1 MKTKGKA
8 WHLVVTV
15 LLILAFVYTAFFGVS
30 AKYGDVTTTYIKG
43 AKDIR
48 FGVDIKGGVNVTF
61 VPSED
66 YDATEEQLEA
76 AQLVIENR
84 LVALNVTDYEL
95 YVDPSSDSLILEFPW
110 QSGETDFDPE
120 AAIEEI
126 GTTAYLTF
134 REGSSADGDLILDGS
149 MIESAA
155 AQYGPVTSGGA
166 SEYYVSL
173 KFTDEGAKAFGEAT
187 TRLAASNGTIS
198 IWLDDENVST
208 ATVNAAITDGEAI
221 ITSSASNPFTQDAVV
236 KMARQINSGALP
248 FALKVDSYSTVSPSL
263 GENSLSAMV
272 LAGVI
277 AFALIVVFMT
287 VLYRLPGFLACI
299 ALAGQVAATLAFV
312 SGYFSVFESFTLT
325 LPGIAGIILAI
336 GMGVDANVITAE
348 RIKEELKNGKSLDGA
363 LKSGFARGL
372 TPIIDGN
379 VTIVIVAIVLMGAF
393 GPSDG
398 LFAKALHFVFFAFG
412 PSTAGTIYA
421 FGYTLLTG
429 VLLNFV
435 FGVFA
440 TRVMIRGAASI
451 KALRNPW
458 LYGAAKLGKD
468 ETEKKQINFVG
479 LRKKFLVFSS
489 CLMAAIVLCA
499 VVFGVHLDTEFT
511 GGAMIT
517 LSYDG
522 SFEMA
527 QVQQTASDALENT
540 GLTPIIDGNV
550 TIVIVAIVLM
560 GAFGPSDGLFAKAL
574 HFVFFAFGPSTAGTI
589 YAFGYTLLTG
599 VLLNFVFGVFATRVM
614 IRGAAS
620 IKALRNPWLYGAVKP
635 GKEVKEKKPIDF
647 VGLRKRFLTIS
658 TCLMA
663 AIILCA
669 AVFGVRLDTEFTG
682 GAMIT
687 LSYQGEISTSEVQK
701 TASTALENNGLTLQ
715 TGENVATGEQTL
727 KISMPGN
734 ETVTTDQVE
743 NLLTSLNEQYPD
755 NAFAQLSLS
764 NVSAAMGTKFL
775 QKSLVAVVFSLLLI
789 LLYIGFRFKKI
800 GGLTGGLMAVLA
812 LLNDLMVV
820 FGTFVLLRTPLDGNF
835 IAAMLTILGYSIN
848 DTVVV
853 YDRIREN
860 RALMGKKTPF
870 EELVNHSVNQS
881 ARRTI
886 ITTVTTVMALGVMC
900 VVSKLYG
907 LDSIFTFAFPL
918 MMGMLSGVYT
928 SLCVSTSAWVL
939 WNDRKSKK
947 AETKKA

>member
-8 WHLVVTV
+8 WQLVVTV
-15 LLILAFVYTAFFGVS
+15 LLIAAFVYTAFFGV
-30 AKYGDVTTTYIKG
+30 AVKYGDVTKTYIKG
-43 AKDIR
+43 AQDIR

-61 VPSED
+61 APSD
-66 YDATEEQLEA
+66 GYDATDDQLDA

-84 LVALNVTDYEL
+84 LVGLNVTDYEL
-95 YVDPSSDSLILEFPW
+95 YVDYDSDRLILEFPW

-120 AAIEEI
+120 SAIDEI

-134 REGSSADGDLILDGS
+134 REGSSADGELILDGS
-149 MIESAA
+149 MVESAS
-155 AQYGPVTSGGA
+155 AQYGPVSGSS
-166 SEYYVSL
+166 SEYYVAL
-173 KFTDEGAKAFGEAT
+173 KFTDEGAKAFGDAT
-187 TRLAASNGTIS
+187 TNLYQSNGTIS

-208 ATVNAAITDGEAI
+208 ATVNAAITDGSAI
-221 ITSSASNPFTQDAVV
+221 ITSSAANPFTQDDVV
-236 KMARQINSGALP
+236 KMARQINSGSLP
-248 FALKVDSYSTVSPSL
+248 FALTVDSYSTISPSL

-272 LAGVI
+272 LAGLI
-277 AFALIVVFMT
+277 AFALIVVLMT

-312 SGYFSVFESFTLT
+312 SGYFPVFESFTLT
-325 LPGIAGIILAI
+325 LPGIAGVILAI

-348 RIKEELKNGKSLDGA
+348 RIKEELRSGKSLDGA

-379 VTIVIVAIVLMGAF
+379 VTIVIVAVVLMGAF

-398 LFAKALHFVFFAFG
+398 FFAKVLHFVFFAFG

-458 LYGAAKLGKD
+458 LYGASKGEEPA
-468 ETEKKQINFVG
+468 
-479 LRKKFLVFSS
+479 
-489 CLMAAIVLCA
+489 
-499 VVFGVHLDTEFT
+499 
-511 GGAMIT
+511 
-517 LSYDG
+517 
-522 SFEMA
+522 
-527 QVQQTASDALENT
+527 
-540 GLTPIIDGNV
+540 
-550 TIVIVAIVLM
+550 
-560 GAFGPSDGLFAKAL
+560 
-574 HFVFFAFGPSTAGTI
+574 
-589 YAFGYTLLTG
+589 
-599 VLLNFVFGVFATRVM
+599 
-614 IRGAAS
+614 
-620 IKALRNPWLYGAVKP
+620 
-635 GKEVKEKKPIDF
+635 EKKPVDF

-658 TCLMA
+658 ACLMA
-663 AIILCA
+663 AILLCA
-669 AVFGVRLDTEFTG
+669 VVFGVRLDTEFTG

-687 LSYQGEISTSEVQK
+687 LSYEGEFTTSEVQK
-701 TASTALENNGLTLQ
+701 TASAALGSNDLTLQ

-734 ETVTTDQVE
+734 ETVTTEQVE
-743 NLLTSLNEQYPD
+743 TLLDSLNETYPD

-775 QKSLVAVVFSLLLI
+775 QKSLVAVVFALVLI
-789 LLYIGFRFKKI
+789 LLYIGVRFKKI
-800 GGLTGGLMAVLA
+800 GGLTGGMMAVLA

-860 RALMGKKTPF
+860 RALMGKKASF

-939 WNDRKSKK
+939 WSERKSGKK
-947 AETKKA
+947 NA

>member
-8 WHLVVTV
+8 WQLVLSVV
-15 LLILAFVYTAFFGVS
+15 LIAAFVYTAFFGV
-30 AKYGDVTTTYIKG
+30 AVKYGDVTTTYLKG

-61 VPSED
+61 VPSD
-66 YDATEEQLEA
+66 GYDATDEQLAA

-84 LVALNVTDYEL
+84 LVALNITDYEL
-95 YVDPSSDSLILEFPW
+95 YVDTNADSLILEFPW

-120 AAIEEI
+120 AAIQEI

-134 REGSSADGDLILDGS
+134 REGSSADGELILDGS
-149 MIESAA
+149 EVQSAA
-155 AQYGPVTSGGA
+155 AQYGPVSGSS
-166 SEYYVSL
+166 SEYYVAL
-173 KFTDEGAKAFGEAT
+173 TFTDEGAKAFGDAT
-187 TRLAASNGTIS
+187 TKLYQSGGTIS

-208 ATVNAAITDGEAI
+208 ATVNAAITDGKAI
-221 ITSSASNPFTQDAVV
+221 ITSSASDPFTQDAVV
-236 KMARQINSGALP
+236 KMARQINSGSLP
-248 FALKVDSYSTVSPSL
+248 FALSVDSYSTISPSL
-263 GENSLSAMV
+263 GENSLAAMV
-272 LAGVI
+272 LAGLI
-277 AFALIVVFMT
+277 AFALIVVLMT
-287 VLYRLPGFLACI
+287 ALYRLPGFLACI

-312 SGYFSVFESFTLT
+312 SGYFPVFESFTLT

-348 RIKEELKNGKSLDGA
+348 RIKEELRSGKSLDGA

-451 KALRNPW
+451 KALRSPW
-458 LYGAAKLGKD
+458 LYGA
-468 ETEKKQINFVG
+468 EKKAPAEKKPVDFVA
-479 LRKKFLVFSS
+479 LRKRFLTVSS

-499 VVFGVHLDTEFT
+499 V
-511 GGAMIT
+511 
-517 LSYDG
+517 
-522 SFEMA
+522 
-527 QVQQTASDALENT
+527 
-540 GLTPIIDGNV
+540 
-550 TIVIVAIVLM
+550 
-560 GAFGPSDGLFAKAL
+560 
-574 HFVFFAFGPSTAGTI
+574 
-589 YAFGYTLLTG
+589 
-599 VLLNFVFGVFATRVM
+599 
-614 IRGAAS
+614 
-620 IKALRNPWLYGAVKP
+620 
-635 GKEVKEKKPIDF
+635 
-647 VGLRKRFLTIS
+647 
-658 TCLMA
+658 
-663 AIILCA
+663 
-669 AVFGVRLDTEFTG
+669 VFGVRLDTEFTG

-687 LSYQGEISTSEVQK
+687 LRYEDSFALSDVQA
-701 TASTALENNGLTLQ
+701 TAAEALGSKDLTLQ

-727 KISMPGN
+727 KISLPGT
-734 ETVTTDQVE
+734 ETVTTDEVQT
-743 NLLTSLNEQYPD
+743 LLDSLNEQYPE

-775 QKSLVAVVFSLLLI
+775 QKSLVAVIFALAVI
-789 LLYIGFRFKKI
+789 LLYIALRFKNI
-800 GGLTGGLMAVLA
+800 GGLTGGMMAVLA

-860 RALMGKKTPF
+860 RALMGKKASF
-870 EELVNHSVNQS
+870 EELVNRSVNQS
-881 ARRTI
+881 ARRTL
-886 ITTVTTVMALGVMC
+886 ITTITTVMALGVLC
-900 VVSKLYG
+900 IVAKLYG

-918 MMGMLSGVYT
+918 MMGMISGVYT
-928 SLCVSTSAWVL
+928 SLCVSTSAWML
-939 WNDRKSKK
+939 WSERSPKSGKK
-947 AETKKA
+947 A

>member
-8 WHLVVTV
+8 WQLVVTA
-15 LLILAFVYTAFFGVS
+15 LLIVVFVYTAFFGVA

-61 VPSED
+61 VPSD
-66 YDATEEQLEA
+66 GYDATDEQLDA
-76 AQLVIENR
+76 ARLVIENR

-95 YVDPSSDSLILEFPW
+95 YVDNNSDSLILEFPW

-120 AAIEEI
+120 SAIQEI

-134 REGSSADGDLILDGS
+134 REGASKDGELILDGS
-149 MIESAA
+149 MVESAS
-155 AQYGPVTSGGA
+155 AQYGAVSNGGS
-166 SEYYVSL
+166 SEYYVAL
-173 KFTDEGAKAFGEAT
+173 KFTTEGAKAFGDAT
-187 TRLAASNGTIS
+187 TKLAADKGSIS

-208 ATVNAAITDGEAI
+208 ATVNTAITDGQAI

-248 FALKVDSYSTVSPSL
+248 FALSVDSYSTVSPSL
-263 GENSLSAMV
+263 GENSLGAMV
-272 LAGVI
+272 LAGLI

-312 SGYFSVFESFTLT
+312 SGYFPVFESFTLT

-440 TRVMIRGAASI
+440 TRVMIRGAAAI
-451 KALRNPW
+451 KALRTPW
-458 LYGAAKLGKD
+458 LYGAAKPGQEKA
-468 ETEKKQINFVG
+468 EKKPVDFVS
-479 LRKKFLVFSS
+479 LRKKFLTISA
-489 CLMAAIVLCA
+489 CLMAAILLCA

-517 LSYDG
+517 LSYEG
-522 SFEMA
+522 SFDQA
-527 QVQQTASDALENT
+527 AVQKTAAAALENT
-540 GLTPIIDGNV
+540 
-550 TIVIVAIVLM
+550 
-560 GAFGPSDGLFAKAL
+560 
-574 HFVFFAFGPSTAGTI
+574 
-589 YAFGYTLLTG
+589 
-599 VLLNFVFGVFATRVM
+599 
-614 IRGAAS
+614 
-620 IKALRNPWLYGAVKP
+620 
-635 GKEVKEKKPIDF
+635 
-647 VGLRKRFLTIS
+647 
-658 TCLMA
+658 
-663 AIILCA
+663 
-669 AVFGVRLDTEFTG
+669 
-682 GAMIT
+682 
-687 LSYQGEISTSEVQK
+687 
-701 TASTALENNGLTLQ
+701 GLTLQ
-715 TGENVATGEQTL
+715 TGENVATGDQTL
-727 KISMPGN
+727 KISMPGT
-734 ETVTTDQVE
+734 ETTEQVE
-743 NLLTSLNEQYPD
+743 NLLDSLNENYPD
-755 NAFAQLSLS
+755 NQFTQLSLS

-775 QKSLVAVVFSLLLI
+775 QKSLVAVLFALVLI
-789 LLYIGFRFKKI
+789 LLYIALRFKNI
-800 GGLTGGLMAVLA
+800 GGLTGGMMAVLA
-812 LLNDLMVV
+812 LVNDLMVV
-820 FGTFVLLRTPLDGNF
+820 FGIFVLLRTALDGNF

-860 RALMGKKTPF
+860 RALMGKKAGF
-870 EELVNHSVNQS
+870 EELVNQSVNQS
-881 ARRTI
+881 ARRTL
-886 ITTVTTVMALGVMC
+886 ITTITTVMALGVMC
-900 VVSKLYG
+900 IVAKLYG

-918 MMGMLSGVYT
+918 MMGMISGVYT

-939 WNDRKSKK
+939 WSERRKKK
-947 AETKKA
+947 D

>member
-8 WHLVVTV
+8 WQLVFSVV
-15 LLILAFVYTAFFGVS
+15 LIAAFVYTAFFGV
-30 AKYGDVTTTYIKG
+30 AVKYGDVTTTYLKG

-61 VPSED
+61 VPSD
-66 YDATEEQLEA
+66 GYDATDEQLAA

-84 LVALNVTDYEL
+84 LVALNITDYEL
-95 YVDPSSDSLILEFPW
+95 YVDTNADSLILEFPW

-120 AAIEEI
+120 AAIQEI

-134 REGSSADGDLILDGS
+134 REGSSADGELILDGS
-149 MIESAA
+149 EVQSAA
-155 AQYGPVTSGGA
+155 AQYGPVSGSS
-166 SEYYVSL
+166 SEYYVAL
-173 KFTDEGAKAFGEAT
+173 TFTDEGAKAFGDAT
-187 TRLAASNGTIS
+187 TKLYQSGGTIS

-208 ATVNAAITDGEAI
+208 ATVNAAITDGKAI
-221 ITSSASNPFTQDAVV
+221 ITSSASDPFTQDAVV
-236 KMARQINSGALP
+236 KMARQINSGSLP
-248 FALKVDSYSTVSPSL
+248 FALSVDSYSTISPSL
-263 GENSLSAMV
+263 GENSLAAMV
-272 LAGVI
+272 LAGLI
-277 AFALIVVFMT
+277 AFALIVVLMT
-287 VLYRLPGFLACI
+287 ALYRLPGFLACI

-312 SGYFSVFESFTLT
+312 SGYFPVFESFTLT

-348 RIKEELKNGKSLDGA
+348 RIKEELRSGKSLDGA

-451 KALRNPW
+451 KALRSPW
-458 LYGAAKLGKD
+458 LYGA
-468 ETEKKQINFVG
+468 EKKAPAEKKPVDFVA
-479 LRKKFLVFSS
+479 LRKRFLTVSS

-499 VVFGVHLDTEFT
+499 V
-511 GGAMIT
+511 
-517 LSYDG
+517 
-522 SFEMA
+522 
-527 QVQQTASDALENT
+527 
-540 GLTPIIDGNV
+540 
-550 TIVIVAIVLM
+550 
-560 GAFGPSDGLFAKAL
+560 
-574 HFVFFAFGPSTAGTI
+574 
-589 YAFGYTLLTG
+589 
-599 VLLNFVFGVFATRVM
+599 
-614 IRGAAS
+614 
-620 IKALRNPWLYGAVKP
+620 
-635 GKEVKEKKPIDF
+635 
-647 VGLRKRFLTIS
+647 
-658 TCLMA
+658 
-663 AIILCA
+663 
-669 AVFGVRLDTEFTG
+669 VFGVRLDTEFTG

-687 LSYQGEISTSEVQK
+687 LRYEDSFALSDVQA
-701 TASTALENNGLTLQ
+701 TAAKALGSKDLTLQ

-727 KISMPGN
+727 KISMPGT
-734 ETVTTDQVE
+734 ETVTTDEVQT
-743 NLLTSLNEQYPD
+743 LLDSLNEQYPE

-775 QKSLVAVVFSLLLI
+775 QKSLVAVVFALAVI
-789 LLYIGFRFKKI
+789 LLYIALRFKNI
-800 GGLTGGLMAVLA
+800 GGLTGGMMAVLA

-860 RALMGKKTPF
+860 RSLMDKKATF
-870 EELVNHSVNQS
+870 EELVNQSVNQS

-886 ITTVTTVMALGVMC
+886 ITTVTTVMALAVMC
-900 VVSKLYG
+900 IISKLYG

-939 WNDRKSKK
+939 WTERKQKK
-947 AETKKA
+947 D

>member
-8 WHLVVTV
+8 WQLVVTV
-15 LLILAFVYTAFFGVS
+15 LLIAAFVYTAFFGV
-30 AKYGDVTTTYIKG
+30 AVKYGDVTKTYIKG
-43 AKDIR
+43 AQDIR

-61 VPSED
+61 APSD
-66 YDATEEQLEA
+66 GYDATDDQLDA

-84 LVALNVTDYEL
+84 LVGLNVTDYEL
-95 YVDPSSDSLILEFPW
+95 YVDYDSDRLILEFPW

-120 AAIEEI
+120 SAIDEI

-134 REGSSADGDLILDGS
+134 REGSSADGELILDGS
-149 MIESAA
+149 MVESAS
-155 AQYGPVTSGGA
+155 AQYGPVSGSS
-166 SEYYVSL
+166 SEYYVAL
-173 KFTDEGAKAFGEAT
+173 KFTDEGAKAFGDAT
-187 TRLAASNGTIS
+187 TNLYQSNGTIS

-208 ATVNAAITDGEAI
+208 ATVNAAITDGSAI
-221 ITSSASNPFTQDAVV
+221 ITSSAANPFTQDDVV
-236 KMARQINSGALP
+236 KMARQINSGSLP
-248 FALKVDSYSTVSPSL
+248 FALTVDSYSTISPSL

-272 LAGVI
+272 LAGLI
-277 AFALIVVFMT
+277 AFALIVVLMT

-312 SGYFSVFESFTLT
+312 SGYFPVFESFTLT

-348 RIKEELKNGKSLDGA
+348 RIKEELRSGKSLDGA

-379 VTIVIVAIVLMGAF
+379 VTIVIVAVVLMGAF

-398 LFAKALHFVFFAFG
+398 FFAKVLHFVFFAFG

-458 LYGAAKLGKD
+458 LYGASKGEEPA
-468 ETEKKQINFVG
+468 
-479 LRKKFLVFSS
+479 
-489 CLMAAIVLCA
+489 
-499 VVFGVHLDTEFT
+499 
-511 GGAMIT
+511 
-517 LSYDG
+517 
-522 SFEMA
+522 
-527 QVQQTASDALENT
+527 
-540 GLTPIIDGNV
+540 
-550 TIVIVAIVLM
+550 
-560 GAFGPSDGLFAKAL
+560 
-574 HFVFFAFGPSTAGTI
+574 
-589 YAFGYTLLTG
+589 
-599 VLLNFVFGVFATRVM
+599 
-614 IRGAAS
+614 
-620 IKALRNPWLYGAVKP
+620 
-635 GKEVKEKKPIDF
+635 EKKPVDF

-658 TCLMA
+658 ACLMA
-663 AIILCA
+663 VILLCA
-669 AVFGVRLDTEFTG
+669 VVFGVRLDTEFTG

-687 LSYQGEISTSEVQK
+687 LSYEGEFTTSEVQK
-701 TASTALENNGLTLQ
+701 TASAALGSNDLTLQ

-734 ETVTTDQVE
+734 ETVTTEQVE
-743 NLLTSLNEQYPD
+743 TLLDSLNETYPD

-775 QKSLVAVVFSLLLI
+775 QKSLVAVVFALVLI
-789 LLYIGFRFKKI
+789 LLYIGVRFKKI
-800 GGLTGGLMAVLA
+800 GGLTGGMMAVLA

-820 FGTFVLLRTPLDGNF
+820 CGTFVLLRTPLDGNF

-860 RALMGKKTPF
+860 RALMGKKASF

-939 WNDRKSKK
+939 WSERKSGKK
-947 AETKKA
+947 NA

>member
-8 WHLVVTV
+8 WQLVLTV
-15 LLILAFVYTAFFGVS
+15 LLIAAFVYTAFFGV
-30 AKYGDVTTTYIKG
+30 AVKYGDVTTTYIKG

-61 VPSED
+61 VPSD
-66 YDATEEQLEA
+66 GYDATDDQLEA

-95 YVDPSSDSLILEFPW
+95 YVDNNSDSLILEFPW
-110 QSGETDFDPE
+110 QSGETEFDPE

-134 REGSSADGDLILDGS
+134 REGSSADGELVLDGS
-149 MIESAA
+149 MVESAA
-155 AQYGPVTSGGA
+155 AQYGPVNGSS
-166 SEYYVSL
+166 SEYYVAL
-173 KFTDEGAKAFGEAT
+173 KFTDEGAKAFGDAT
-187 TRLAASNGTIS
+187 TRLYQTGGTIS

-208 ATVNAAITDGEAI
+208 ASVNVAITDGSAI
-221 ITSSASNPFTQDAVV
+221 ITSSASNPFTQEDVV
-236 KMARQINSGALP
+236 KMARQINSGSLP
-248 FALKVDSYSTVSPSL
+248 FALTVDSYSTISPSL

-277 AFALIVVFMT
+277 AFALIVVLMT
-287 VLYRLPGFLACI
+287 ALYRLPGFLACI

-312 SGYFSVFESFTLT
+312 SGYFPVFESFTLT

-348 RIKEELKNGKSLDGA
+348 RIKEELRSGKSLDGA

-398 LFAKALHFVFFAFG
+398 FFAKALHFVFFAFG

-435 FGVFA
+435 FGIFA
-440 TRVMIRGAASI
+440 TRTMIRGAAAI
-451 KALRNPW
+451 KALRDPR
-458 LYGAAKLGKD
+458 LYGADAPGK
-468 ETEKKQINFVG
+468 TPAEKKQVNFVG
-479 LRKKFLVFSS
+479 LRKRFLTFSA

-499 VVFGVHLDTEFT
+499 VVLGVHLDTEFT

-517 LSYDG
+517 LSYEN
-522 SFEMA
+522 SFEMSA
-527 QVQQTASDALENT
+527 
-540 GLTPIIDGNV
+540 
-550 TIVIVAIVLM
+550 
-560 GAFGPSDGLFAKAL
+560 
-574 HFVFFAFGPSTAGTI
+574 
-589 YAFGYTLLTG
+589 
-599 VLLNFVFGVFATRVM
+599 
-614 IRGAAS
+614 
-620 IKALRNPWLYGAVKP
+620 
-635 GKEVKEKKPIDF
+635 
-647 VGLRKRFLTIS
+647 
-658 TCLMA
+658 
-663 AIILCA
+663 
-669 AVFGVRLDTEFTG
+669 
-682 GAMIT
+682 
-687 LSYQGEISTSEVQK
+687 VQK
-701 TASTALENNGLTLQ
+701 TASEALGSNGLTLQ

-727 KISMPGN
+727 KISMPGT
-734 ETVTTDQVE
+734 ETVTTDEVQT
-743 NLLTSLNEQYPD
+743 LLDSLNESYPD
-755 NAFAQLSLS
+755 NSFAQLSLS

-775 QKSLVAVVFSLLLI
+775 QKSLVAVVFALVLI
-789 LLYIGFRFKKI
+789 LAYIAYRFKNI
-800 GGLTGGLMAVLA
+800 GGLTGGMMAVLA

-820 FGTFVLLRTPLDGNF
+820 FGTFVLLRAPLDGNF

-860 RALMGKKTPF
+860 RGLLGKKASF

-900 VVSKLYG
+900 IVSKLYG

-928 SLCVSTSAWVL
+928 SLCISTSAWVA
-939 WNDRKSKK
+939 WSERKGAKK
-947 AETKKA
+947 N

>member
-8 WHLVVTV
+8 WQLIVTV
-15 LLILAFVYTAFFGVS
+15 LLIAAFVYTAFFGV
-30 AKYGDVTTTYIKG
+30 AVKYGDVTTPYLKG

-61 VPSED
+61 VPSDD
-66 YDATEEQLEA
+66 YDATDDQLEA

-95 YVDPSSDSLILEFPW
+95 YVDNNSDSLILEFPW
-110 QSGETDFDPE
+110 QSGETNFDPE

-134 REGSSADGDLILDGS
+134 REGSSADGELILDGS
-149 MIESAA
+149 MVESAA
-155 AQYGPVTSGGA
+155 AQYGPVSGSS
-166 SEYYVSL
+166 SEYYVAL
-173 KFTDEGAKAFGEAT
+173 KFTDEGAKAFGDAT
-187 TRLAASNGTIS
+187 TKLYQSGGTIS

-208 ATVNAAITDGEAI
+208 ASVNAAITDGQAI
-221 ITSSASNPFTQDAVV
+221 ITSSASNPFTQEDVV
-236 KMARQINSGALP
+236 KMARQINSGSLP
-248 FALKVDSYSTVSPSL
+248 FALTVDSYSTVSPSL

-272 LAGVI
+272 LAGLI
-277 AFALIVVFMT
+277 AFALIVVLMT
-287 VLYRLPGFLACI
+287 ALYRLPGFLACI

-312 SGYFSVFESFTLT
+312 SGYFPVFESFTLT

-348 RIKEELKNGKSLDGA
+348 RIKEELRSGKSLDGA

-440 TRVMIRGAASI
+440 TRVMIRGAAST

-458 LYGAAKLGKD
+458 LYGADKNAPA
-468 ETEKKQINFVG
+468 EKKPINFVS
-479 LRKKFLVFSS
+479 LRKRFLTISA

-499 VVFGVHLDTEFT
+499 VVL
-511 GGAMIT
+511 
-517 LSYDG
+517 
-522 SFEMA
+522 
-527 QVQQTASDALENT
+527 
-540 GLTPIIDGNV
+540 
-550 TIVIVAIVLM
+550 
-560 GAFGPSDGLFAKAL
+560 
-574 HFVFFAFGPSTAGTI
+574 
-589 YAFGYTLLTG
+589 
-599 VLLNFVFGVFATRVM
+599 
-614 IRGAAS
+614 
-620 IKALRNPWLYGAVKP
+620 
-635 GKEVKEKKPIDF
+635 
-647 VGLRKRFLTIS
+647 
-658 TCLMA
+658 
-663 AIILCA
+663 
-669 AVFGVRLDTEFTG
+669 GVRLDTEFTG

-687 LSYQGEISTSEVQK
+687 LSYEDSFDLSAVQK
-701 TASTALENNGLTLQ
+701 TASAALGSKDLTLQ

-727 KISMPGN
+727 KISMPGT
-734 ETVTTDQVE
+734 ETVTTDEVQ
-743 NLLTSLNEQYPD
+743 NLLDSLNEQYPD

-775 QKSLVAVVFSLLLI
+775 QKSLVAVVFALVLI
-789 LLYIGFRFKKI
+789 LLYIAFRFQKI
-800 GGLTGGLMAVLA
+800 GGLTGGMMAVLA

-820 FGTFVLLRTPLDGNF
+820 FGTFVLLRAPLDGNF

-860 RALMGKKTPF
+860 RSLLGKKASF

-900 VVSKLYG
+900 IVSKLYG

-928 SLCVSTSAWVL
+928 SLCVSTSAWVA
-939 WNDRKSKK
+939 WSERKGAKK
-947 AETKKA
+947 N

>member
-84 LVALNVTDYEL
+84 LVALNVTDDEL

-120 AAIEEI
+120 SAIQEI

-312 SGYFSVFESFTLT
+312 SGYFPVFESFTLT

-468 ETEKKQINFVG
+468 ETEKKQVNFVG

-540 GLTPIIDGNV
+540 GLT
-550 TIVIVAIVLM
+550 
-560 GAFGPSDGLFAKAL
+560 
-574 HFVFFAFGPSTAGTI
+574 
-589 YAFGYTLLTG
+589 
-599 VLLNFVFGVFATRVM
+599 
-614 IRGAAS
+614 
-620 IKALRNPWLYGAVKP
+620 
-635 GKEVKEKKPIDF
+635 
-647 VGLRKRFLTIS
+647 
-658 TCLMA
+658 
-663 AIILCA
+663 
-669 AVFGVRLDTEFTG
+669 
-682 GAMIT
+682 
-687 LSYQGEISTSEVQK
+687 
-701 TASTALENNGLTLQ
+701 LQ
-715 TGENVATGEQTL
+715 TGENVATGDQTL
-727 KISMPGN
+727 KISMPGT

-743 NLLTSLNEQYPD
+743 ALLDSLNETYPD
-755 NAFAQLSLS
+755 NNFAQLSLS

-775 QKSLVAVVFSLLLI
+775 QKSLVAVVFALVLI
-789 LLYIGFRFKKI
+789 LVYIALRFKNI
-800 GGLTGGLMAVLA
+800 GGLTGGMMAVLA
-812 LLNDLMVV
+812 LVNDLMVV

-860 RALMGKKTPF
+860 RALMGKKASF
-870 EELVNHSVNQS
+870 EELVNRSVNQS
-881 ARRTI
+881 ARRTL
-886 ITTVTTVMALGVMC
+886 ITTITTVMALGVLC
-900 VVSKLYG
+900 IVAKLYG
-907 LDSIFTFAFPL
+907 LDSIFTFAFRL
-918 MMGMLSGVYT
+918 MMGMISGVYT
-928 SLCVSTSAWVL
+928 SLCVSTSAWML
-939 WNDRKSKK
+939 WSERSPKSGKK
-947 AETKKA
+947 A

>member
-8 WHLVVTV
+8 WQLVVTA
-15 LLILAFVYTAFFGVS
+15 LLIVVFVYTAFFGVA

-61 VPSED
+61 VPSD
-66 YDATEEQLEA
+66 GYDATDEQLDA
-76 AQLVIENR
+76 ARLVIENR

-95 YVDPSSDSLILEFPW
+95 YVDNNSDSLILEFPW

-120 AAIEEI
+120 SAIQEI

-134 REGSSADGDLILDGS
+134 REGASKDGELILDGS
-149 MIESAA
+149 MVESAS
-155 AQYGPVTSGGA
+155 AQYGAVSNGGS
-166 SEYYVSL
+166 SEYYVAL
-173 KFTDEGAKAFGEAT
+173 KFTTEGAKAFGDAT
-187 TRLAASNGTIS
+187 TKLAADKGSIS

-208 ATVNAAITDGEAI
+208 ATVNTAITDGQAI

-248 FALKVDSYSTVSPSL
+248 FALSVDSYSTVSPSL
-263 GENSLSAMV
+263 GENSLGAMV
-272 LAGVI
+272 LAGLI

-348 RIKEELKNGKSLDGA
+348 RIKEELNNGKSLDGA

-440 TRVMIRGAASI
+440 TRM
-451 KALRNPW
+451 
-458 LYGAAKLGKD
+458 
-468 ETEKKQINFVG
+468 
-479 LRKKFLVFSS
+479 
-489 CLMAAIVLCA
+489 
-499 VVFGVHLDTEFT
+499 
-511 GGAMIT
+511 
-517 LSYDG
+517 
-522 SFEMA
+522 
-527 QVQQTASDALENT
+527 
-540 GLTPIIDGNV
+540 
-550 TIVIVAIVLM
+550 
-560 GAFGPSDGLFAKAL
+560 
-574 HFVFFAFGPSTAGTI
+574 
-589 YAFGYTLLTG
+589 
-599 VLLNFVFGVFATRVM
+599 M

-663 AIILCA
+663 AITLCA
-669 AVFGVRLDTEFTG
+669 AVFGVRLDTEFTR

-687 LSYQGEISTSEVQK
+687 LSYQGEISTYEVQK

-715 TGENVATGEQTL
+715 TGENVASGEQTL

-800 GGLTGGLMAVLA
+800 GGMTGGLMAVLA

-860 RALMGKKTPF
+860 RALMGKKTSF

-881 ARRTI
+881 ARRTL
-886 ITTVTTVMALGVMC
+886 ITTITTVMALGVMC
-900 VVSKLYG
+900 VISRLYG

-918 MMGMLSGVYT
+918 MMGMVSGVYT

-939 WNDRKSKK
+939 WSERKGKK
-947 AETKKA
+947 NA

>member
-1 MKTKGKA
+1 MNRKGKS
-8 WHLVVTV
+8 WPLFVVAILIV
-15 LLILAFVYTAFFGVS
+15 LFSLTAILGVS
-30 AKYGDVTTTYIKG
+30 YTYGDTKNVYVKG
-43 AKDIR
+43 ASDIR
-48 FGVDIKGGVNVTF
+48 FGIDIRGGVDVTF
-61 VPSED
+61 MPADDVEAT
-66 YDATEEQLEA
+66 DAQMTA
-76 AQLVIENR
+76 AKTVIEDR
-84 LVALNVTDYEL
+84 LVGLGITDYES
-95 YVDPSSDSLILEFPW
+95 YVDNNKNRIIVRFPW
-110 QSGETDFDPE
+110 KNDEADFNPQT
-120 AAIEEI
+120 AIDEI
-126 GTTAYLTF
+126 GTTAKMVF
-134 REGSSADGDLILDGS
+134 RKGSSATGEEILSGDDVAS
-149 MIESAA
+149 ASAA
-155 AQYGPVTSGGA
+155 YNETEGWVVQLKFNSAGA
-166 SEYYVSL
+166 S
-173 KFTDEGAKAFGEAT
+173 AFATAT
-187 TRLAASNGTIS
+187 TELAASNGTIS
-198 IWLDDENVST
+198 IWLDDNNIST
-208 ATVNAAITDGEAI
+208 ATVNEAITGGEAI
-221 ITSSASNPFTQDAVV
+221 IKGNFDQDSASTLAN
-236 KMARQINSGALP
+236 QINSGSLP
-248 FALKVDSYSTVSPSL
+248 FALSAESYSTISPSL
-263 GENSLSAMV
+263 GAKSLDVMV
-272 LAGVI
+272 QAGII
-277 AFALIVVFMT
+277 AFILVAILMIMR
-287 VLYRLPGFLACI
+287 YRLPGTI
-299 ALAGQVAATLAFV
+299 AVISLMGQAAATLAVV
-312 SGYFSVFESFTLT
+312 SGYFTVFPGSTLT
-325 LPGIAGIILAI
+325 LPGIAGIILGI

-348 RIKEELKNGKSLDGA
+348 RIKEELSKNKTLEGA
-363 LKSGFARGL
+363 VNSGFK
-372 TPIIDGN
+372 
-379 VTIVIVAIVLMGAF
+379 M
-393 GPSDG
+393 
-398 LFAKALHFVFFAFG
+398 
-412 PSTAGTIYA
+412 
-421 FGYTLLTG
+421 
-429 VLLNFV
+429 
-435 FGVFA
+435 
-440 TRVMIRGAASI
+440 
-451 KALRNPW
+451 
-458 LYGAAKLGKD
+458 
-468 ETEKKQINFVG
+468 
-479 LRKKFLVFSS
+479 
-489 CLMAAIVLCA
+489 
-499 VVFGVHLDTEFT
+499 
-511 GGAMIT
+511 
-517 LSYDG
+517 
-522 SFEMA
+522 
-527 QVQQTASDALENT
+527 

-800 GGLTGGLMAVLA
+800 GGMTGGLMAVLA

-820 FGTFVLLRTPLDGNF
+820 FGTFVLLRAPLDGNF

-939 WNDRKSKK
+939 WNDHKSKK